1 MTRDGT
7 VGRFRRNRAKPGVS
21 SGHRSRLNDEDS
33 VRGPHQ
39 GQRSTRTA
47 PTGRTHD
54 CKRPLCCTPNDL
66 LPGGGHPH
74 MSSRREFITLMTG
87 AVAAWPLA
95 ARAQQLAMPVVGFL
109 NGLGPNDRPNLPAAF
124 RRGLGETGYVDGR
137 NVAIEYRF
145 AENRHD
151 RLPALAADLV
161 DHKVNVIA
169 ATGGGASVLA
179 AIAATKTIPIVFT
192 TAGDP
197 VQEGYVTSLNR
208 PGGNVTGVSW
218 FHGQIAG
225 KALGLLH
232 ELVPNAAVVALLVN
246 PKLPES
252 ARTRSDALEAARALG
267 RQLLVLDASTA
278 SEIDAAFAT
287 MRQRRAG
294 ALLIGA
300 DPFFSSRLQQI
311 VALAVRDAIPAIYVN
326 REFVEEGGL
335 MSYGNDTADSYR
347 RAGVH
352 VGRILNGAKPADLPV
367 DQATKFELVVN
378 VKAAKAVGLT
388 IPESFLARADEVIE

>member
-1 MTRDGT
+1 MASHIGRRKFLATLGGT
-7 VGRFRRNRAKPGVS
+7 A
-21 SGHRSRLNDEDS
+21 
-33 VRGPHQ
+33 
-39 GQRSTRTA
+39 
-47 PTGRTHD
+47 
-54 CKRPLCCTPNDL
+54 
-66 LPGGGHPH
+66 
-74 MSSRREFITLMTG
+74 
-87 AVAAWPLA
+87 AAWPLA
-95 ARAQQLAMPVVGFL
+95 ARGQQPAMPVIGFL

-161 DHKVNVIA
+161 DRKVNVIA

-179 AIAATKTIPIVFT
+179 AMAATKTIPIVFT

-232 ELVPNAAVVALLVN
+232 ELVPHAAVVALLVN

-252 ARTRSDALEAARALG
+252 ARTRSNAQEAARALG

>member
-1 MTRDGT
+1 M
-7 VGRFRRNRAKPGVS
+7 RRRA
-21 SGHRSRLNDEDS
+21 
-33 VRGPHQ
+33 
-39 GQRSTRTA
+39 
-47 PTGRTHD
+47 
-54 CKRPLCCTPNDL
+54 
-66 LPGGGHPH
+66 
-74 MSSRREFITLMTG
+74 FITLLGG
-87 AVAAWPLA
+87 AAAAWPLA
-95 ARAQQLAMPVVGFL
+95 ARAQQPMPVIGFL
-109 NGLGPNDRPNLPAAF
+109 NSLGPNDRPNLPAAF
-124 RRGLGETGYVDGR
+124 RRGLGETGFVDGR

-145 AENRHD
+145 AENQHD

-161 DHKVNVIA
+161 SRKVNVIA

-179 AIAATKTIPIVFT
+179 AMAATKTIPVVFT

-218 FHGQIAG
+218 FHGLLAG

-252 ARTRSDALEAARALG
+252 ARTRSDAQEAARALG
-267 RQLLVLDASTA
+267 RQLLILDASTA

-287 MRQRRAG
+287 MRERRAG

-311 VALAVRDAIPAIYVN
+311 VALAARDAIPAMYVN

-335 MSYGNDTADSYR
+335 TSYGNDTADSYR
-347 RAGVH
+347 RAGVY
-352 VGRILNGAKPADLPV
+352 VGRILNGASPADLPV
-367 DQATKFELVVN
+367 DQATKFEFLIN
-378 VKAAKAVGLT
+378 LRTAKKLGLDV
-388 IPESFLARADEVIE
+388 PPGLSARADEVIE